1 MNRTPEQR
9 LFLSVIVQA
18 IHDAS
23 YKGVDVYY
31 QYYRD
36 QAIAWLT
43 SNSTDFRTV
52 CKLADL
58 DPDRT
63 YQKIAK
69 AIKNDISR
77 VRKNHYIKQKPEREY
92 RPGRYR
98 LKFD

>member
-43 SNSTDFRTV
+43 GNSIDF
-52 CKLADL
+52 KLCVD
-58 DPDRT
+58 
-63 YQKIAK
+63 
-69 AIKNDISR
+69 
-77 VRKNHYIKQKPEREY
+77 
-92 RPGRYR
+92 
-98 LKFD
+98 